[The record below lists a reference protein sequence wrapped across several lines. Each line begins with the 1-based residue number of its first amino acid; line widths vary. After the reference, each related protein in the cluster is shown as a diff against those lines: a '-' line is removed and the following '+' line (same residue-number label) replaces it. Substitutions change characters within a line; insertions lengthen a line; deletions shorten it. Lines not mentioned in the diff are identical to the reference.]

1 MKARTWAA
9 LAALAV
15 VSAGGIIGW
24 RAMREDN
31 GEAAVGGVVPAP
43 LETTVGEGRFRL
55 GPDTAIAAGPG
66 TADVAGYLSEVLGD
80 LPLREDGQITLALSP
95 DPAVGDE
102 GYQLDITSGG
112 IALRA
117 KTPAGL
123 FHGVQTLRQLGRDA
137 FGVRRI
143 VDRPRFGYRGVMLD
157 VARHFFPVADV
168 KRVIDLAALLKLNHL
183 HLHLT
188 DDQGWRIAVSTWP
201 RLTAYGAGTEVGD
214 GPGGFYSQ
222 DDYREIVTYAQ
233 ERFITVVPEVDLPGH
248 TNAALASYPE
258 LTCDGQAPPR
268 YTGIEVGF
276 SSLCAGN
283 EVTYRF
289 LDDVFGEL
297 AKLTPGPYL
306 HLGGDEA
313 KTTNP
318 HDYAAIVERAE
329 DIVRAHGKTAIGWH
343 EIADADLHPSTVVQ
357 FWGVSPDAPEVA
369 AAAARGN
376 RIVLSPANRVY
387 LDMKYDPHT
396 ALGLSWAG
404 YVPVPDAYDWDPGH
418 YLSGVDEAAV
428 LGVEAPLWTETVR
441 TLDDVEFLAM
451 PRLAVLAELGW
462 ASADHHDWS
471 DLRGRLAAQQPLW
484 TSLGIN
490 FYRAPEVP
498 WPDQS

>member
-1 MKARTWAA
+1 
-9 LAALAV
+9 
-15 VSAGGIIGW
+15 
-24 RAMREDN
+24 MREDN
-31 GEAAVGGVVPAP
+31 GEATVGGVVPAP

-102 GYQLDITSGG
+102 GYQLDITTGG

-123 FHGVQTLRQLGRDA
+123 FHGVQTLRQLGTADE

-214 GPGGFYSQ
+214 GPGGFYTQ

-258 LTCDGQAPPR
+258 LTCDGEAPPR

-313 KTTNP
+313 KTTDP

-404 YVPVPDAYDWDPGH
+404 YVPVPDAYDWDPGSLSVRCGRSRRTGRGSSAVDRDGADPGRRRVPRH
-418 YLSGVDEAAV
+418 AAAGRAGRARLGPGRPSRLVGPARPAGRPAAAVDVVGDQLLPGARGALARPALNPLRLQGVLSG
-428 LGVEAPLWTETVR
+428 T
-441 TLDDVEFLAM
+441 
-451 PRLAVLAELGW
+451 
-462 ASADHHDWS
+462 
-471 DLRGRLAAQQPLW
+471 
-484 TSLGIN
+484 
-490 FYRAPEVP
+490 
-498 WPDQS
+498 